1 MNKIELNYCLTIADK
16 MEWMHKPIKLVLET
30 IQDMVIVL
38 QCKTMAI
45 RGYCKN
51 IQNTLRE
58 MASYDKEKLFKLK
71 REARQIY
78 IDLDK

>member
-1 MNKIELNYCLTIADK
+1 MNRIEFNYCLIIATK
-16 MEWMHKPIKLVLET
+16 MKWMHKPLRLVIET
-30 IQDMVIVL
+30 IQDMIVVL

-51 IQNTLRE
+51 IENTLKE
-58 MASYDKEKLFKLK
+58 MASYNKEKLFKLK
-71 REARQIY
+71 RETRQTN